1 MRIGE
6 ALVACLFLRAAQPR
20 PRSSHVSIPSEG
32 IALKV
37 SETAGITRREYPLTR
52 GVPLPQGAVLQA
64 SHLSLQDAQGRDVPV
79 QLRVLGRW
87 PDSSAK
93 WVLLDFQAN
102 VEAGQEAVY
111 TLHYTEGQKAA
122 ASVRGVEIA
131 ERADRF
137 EVCTGPLRF
146 GVGKKAFALF
156 DGVALGQRTEA
167 SFVVAVEVMP
177 RGGGDAWAK
186 ISESEFAGGTQR
198 RIFGMGGRCLA
209 SAGVEE
215 YAIEIEEAG
224 PLRAVICCRGAYEST
239 APMHHYAGYRP
250 LRFATRIYAY
260 AGKAQVRVLH
270 TVIATC
276 NPRETEVEELGLRVP
291 LSPEGRGT
299 WRVGAGRVL
308 AGPWVPERYALLSQR
323 LDNHFYWEE
332 YEGVER
338 TVRAEG
344 ARAAG
349 WICAENDRVGVGV
362 ALRYMAEEY
371 PKALGVGPQG
381 IDVFFWRDPAGRRL
395 SFKRYA
401 EEVAWHEGEGVYADG
416 TGTAKSS
423 EFFVDFFRAGAA
435 DSERLQGLLH
445 PPQVSVEP
453 DWVVRSGAVGGLA
466 TGAEFP
472 RSDRMLTGFVAWMER
487 HIERYRWKGF
497 FDWGDVMATWE
508 ERAGGWRFK
517 GRWGW
522 CNSEWDPRHA
532 VWLQYLRTGEGR
544 YYALGEAMTR
554 HSLDVDTCHYHPFR
568 PYMVGGC
575 FRHSMDH
582 FGDEPCASHTFID
595 NWVDYYYLSGDER
608 AREVLREAGEFFLRY
623 RWSEDPRYSFSLRSI
638 GNALRGLLYLYEL
651 TGEARFMRRAEAV
664 YDAVARG
671 QNQDGSW
678 HKRFQVSTADK
689 LPDQGPYGMATEGT
703 TLAVEMGT
711 AVPFSDEEFLALG
724 GSFSSLKRVLPAAEQ
739 KGYQTHYLMVGLER
753 LHRMTERADVAE
765 VFVRAVD
772 WFCGGQDAFD
782 AEVACAQSYHGVLCG
797 SLAYA
802 WRLTGK
808 RGYLEVGR
816 AVLAELS
823 AQQDWSDR
831 PDYRGAVAMHP
842 TALSLVFF
850 GVPPL
855 LGALAEADLEEPSC

>member
-1 MRIGE
+1 M
-6 ALVACLFLRAAQPR
+6 
-20 PRSSHVSIPSEG
+20 SIPSEG

-37 SETAGITRREYPLTR
+37 SETAGITRRKYPLTR
-52 GVPLPQGAVLQA
+52 GVPLPQGTRLEA
-64 SHLSLQDAQGRDVPV
+64 LSLQDAQGREVPL

-87 PDSSAK
+87 PDDSAK
-93 WVLLDFQAN
+93 WVLLDFQAD
-102 VEAGQEAVY
+102 VEAGQEVVY
-111 TLHYTEGQKAA
+111 TLQSTKEPNAA
-122 ASVRGVEIA
+122 ARGRGVEIA
-131 ERADRF
+131 EREDRF

-156 DGVALGQRTEA
+156 DGVELGQRV
-167 SFVVAVEVMP
+167 SAVEVLP

-209 SAGVEE
+209 SAGAEE
-215 YAIEIEEAG
+215 YAVEIEEAG
-224 PLRAVICCRGAYEST
+224 PLRAVICCRGAYESI

-260 AGKAQVRVLH
+260 AGKAQVRVVH
-270 TVIATC
+270 TVVATC

-291 LSPEGRGT
+291 LSPAGHGT
-299 WRVGAGRVL
+299 WRVGAERVL
-308 AGPWVPERYALLSQR
+308 TGPWVPERYALLSQR
-323 LDNHFYWEE
+323 LDNHFCWEE

-344 ARAAG
+344 ERAAG
-349 WICAENDRVGVGV
+349 WICAENDRGGVGV

-381 IDVFFWRDPAGRRL
+381 VDVFFWRDPAGRRL

-435 DSERLQGLLH
+435 SPERLQGLLH
-445 PPQVSVEP
+445 PPQVSVAP
-453 DWVVRSGAVGGLA
+453 DWVVRTGAVGGLA

-472 RSDRMLTGFVAWMER
+472 RSDRMLTGFVAWLAR

-651 TGEARFMRRAEAV
+651 TGQARFMRRAEAV

-671 QNQDGSW
+671 QNPDGSW
-678 HKRFQVSTADK
+678 HKRFQVATADK
-689 LPDQGPYGMATEGT
+689 RPDQGPYGMATEGT
-703 TLAVEMGT
+703 TLAVEMG
-711 AVPFSDEEFLALG
+711 AAAPFSDEEYRALG
-724 GSFSSLKRVLPAAEQ
+724 GSFSSLKRVLPYEEQ
-739 KGYQTHYLMVGLER
+739 KGYQTHYLLVGLER
-753 LHRMTERADVAE
+753 LHRMTERTDVAE
-765 VFVRAVD
+765 VFVRAVN
-772 WFCGGQDAFD
+772 WFCGGPDVFN
-782 AEVACAQSYHGVLCG
+782 AEAACAQSYHGVLCG

-808 RGYLEVGR
+808 QGYLTVGR
-816 AVLAELS
+816 AVLAELI

-855 LGALAEADLEEPSC
+855 LGALAEADLEEIPC

>member
-1 MRIGE
+1 M
-6 ALVACLFLRAAQPR
+6 
-20 PRSSHVSIPSEG
+20 SIPSEG

-37 SETAGITRREYPLTR
+37 SETAGITRRKYPLTR
-52 GVPLPQGAVLQA
+52 GVPLPQGTRLEA
-64 SHLSLQDAQGRDVPV
+64 LSLRDAQGREVPL

-87 PDSSAK
+87 PDDSAK
-93 WVLLDFQAN
+93 WVLLDFQAD

-111 TLHYTEGQKAA
+111 TLQSTKGPNAA
-122 ASVRGVEIA
+122 ARGRGVEIA
-131 ERADRF
+131 EREDRF

-156 DGVALGQRTEA
+156 DGVELGQRVA
-167 SFVVAVEVMP
+167 AVEVLP

-209 SAGVEE
+209 SAGAEE
-215 YAIEIEEAG
+215 YAVEIEEAG
-224 PLRAVICCRGAYEST
+224 PLRAVICCRGAYESI

-260 AGKAQVRVLH
+260 AGKAQVRVVH
-270 TVIATC
+270 TVVATC

-291 LSPEGRGT
+291 LSPAGRGT
-299 WRVGAGRVL
+299 WHVGAERVL
-308 AGPWVPERYALLSQR
+308 TGPWVPERYALLSQR
-323 LDNHFYWEE
+323 LDNHFCWEE

-344 ARAAG
+344 ERAAG
-349 WICAENDRVGVGV
+349 WICAENDRGGVGV

-371 PKALGVGPQG
+371 PKALGVGPHG
-381 IDVFFWRDPAGRRL
+381 VDIFFWRDPAGRRL

-435 DSERLQGLLH
+435 SPERLQGLLH
-445 PPQVSVEP
+445 PPQVSVAP
-453 DWVVRSGAVGGLA
+453 DWVVRTGAVGGLA

-472 RSDRMLTGFVAWMER
+472 RSDRMLTGFVAWLER

-497 FDWGDVMATWE
+497 FDWGDAMATWE
-508 ERAGGWRFK
+508 EGAGGWRFK

-532 VWLQYLRTGEGR
+532 VWLQYLRTGEGH

-568 PYMVGGC
+568 PYMVGGS

-651 TGEARFMRRAEAV
+651 TGQARFMRRAEAV

-671 QNQDGSW
+671 QNRDGSW
-678 HKRFQVSTADK
+678 HKRFQVATADK
-689 LPDQGPYGMATEGT
+689 RPDQGPYGMATEGT
-703 TLAVEMGT
+703 TLAVEMG
-711 AVPFSDEEFLALG
+711 AAAPFSAEEYRALG
-724 GSFSSLKRVLPAAEQ
+724 GSFSSLRRVLPYEEQ
-739 KGYQTHYLMVGLER
+739 KGYQTHYLLVGLER
-753 LHRMTERADVAE
+753 LHRMTERTDVAE

-772 WFCGGQDAFD
+772 WFCGGPDVFN
-782 AEVACAQSYHGVLCG
+782 AEAACAQSYHGVLCG

-808 RGYLEVGR
+808 QGYLTVGR
-816 AVLAELS
+816 AVLAELI

-855 LGALAEADLEEPSC
+855 LGALAEADLEEIPC

>member
-1 MRIGE
+1 M
-6 ALVACLFLRAAQPR
+6 
-20 PRSSHVSIPSEG
+20 SIPSEG

-37 SETAGITRREYPLTR
+37 SETAGITRRKYPLTR
-52 GVPLPQGAVLQA
+52 GVPLPQGTRLEA
-64 SHLSLQDAQGRDVPV
+64 LSLRDAQGREVPL

-87 PDSSAK
+87 PDDSAK
-93 WVLLDFQAN
+93 WVLLDFQAD

-111 TLHYTEGQKAA
+111 TLQSTKGPNAA
-122 ASVRGVEIA
+122 ARGRGVEIA
-131 ERADRF
+131 EREDRF

-156 DGVALGQRTEA
+156 DGVELGQRVA
-167 SFVVAVEVMP
+167 AVEVIP

-209 SAGVEE
+209 SAGAEE
-215 YAIEIEEAG
+215 YAVEIEEAG
-224 PLRAVICCRGAYEST
+224 PLRAVICCRGAYESI

-260 AGKAQVRVLH
+260 AGKAQVRVVH
-270 TVIATC
+270 TVVATC

-291 LSPEGRGT
+291 LSPAGRGT

-308 AGPWVPERYALLSQR
+308 TGPWVPERYALLSQR
-323 LDNHFYWEE
+323 LDNHFCWEE

-338 TVRAEG
+338 TVLAEG
-344 ARAAG
+344 ERAAG
-349 WICAENDRVGVGV
+349 WICAENDRGGVGV

-381 IDVFFWRDPAGRRL
+381 VDIFFWRDPAGRRL

-435 DSERLQGLLH
+435 SPDRLQGLLH
-445 PPQVSVEP
+445 PPQVSVAP
-453 DWVVRSGAVGGLA
+453 DWVVRTGAVGGLA

-472 RSDRMLTGFVAWMER
+472 RSDRMLTGFVAWLAR

-532 VWLQYLRTGEGR
+532 VWLQYLRTGEGH

-568 PYMVGGC
+568 PYMVGGS

-651 TGEARFMRRAEAV
+651 TGQARFMRRAEAV

-671 QNQDGSW
+671 QNRDGSW
-678 HKRFQVSTADK
+678 HKRFQVATADK

-703 TLAVEMGT
+703 TLAVEMG
-711 AVPFSDEEFLALG
+711 AAAPFSDEEYRALG
-724 GSFSSLKRVLPAAEQ
+724 GSFSSLKRVLPYEEQ
-739 KGYQTHYLMVGLER
+739 KGYQTHYLLVGLER
-753 LHRMTERADVAE
+753 LHRMTERTDVAE

-772 WFCGGQDAFD
+772 WFCGGPDVFN
-782 AEVACAQSYHGVLCG
+782 AEAACAQSYHGVLCG

-808 RGYLEVGR
+808 RGYLTVGR
-816 AVLAELS
+816 AVLADLI

-855 LGALAEADLEEPSC
+855 LGALAEADLEEIPC

>member
-1 MRIGE
+1 M
-6 ALVACLFLRAAQPR
+6 
-20 PRSSHVSIPSEG
+20 SIPSEG

-37 SETAGITRREYPLTR
+37 SETAGITRRKYPLTR
-52 GVPLPQGAVLQA
+52 GVPLPQGTRLEA
-64 SHLSLQDAQGRDVPV
+64 LSLQDAQGREVPL

-87 PDSSAK
+87 PDDSAK
-93 WVLLDFQAN
+93 WVLLDFQAD

-111 TLHYTEGQKAA
+111 TLQSAKEPNAA
-122 ASVRGVEIA
+122 ARGRGVEIA
-131 ERADRF
+131 EREDRF

-156 DGVALGQRTEA
+156 DGVELGQR
-167 SFVVAVEVMP
+167 VAAVKVLP

-209 SAGVEE
+209 SAGAEE
-215 YAIEIEEAG
+215 YAVEIEEAG
-224 PLRAVICCRGAYEST
+224 PLRAVICCRGAYESI

-260 AGKAQVRVLH
+260 AGKAQVRVVH
-270 TVIATC
+270 TVVATC

-291 LSPEGRGT
+291 LSPAGRGT

-308 AGPWVPERYALLSQR
+308 TGPWVPERYALLSQR
-323 LDNHFYWEE
+323 LDNHFCWEE

-344 ARAAG
+344 ERAAG
-349 WICAENDRVGVGV
+349 WICAENDRGGVGV

-371 PKALGVGPQG
+371 PKALGVGPHG
-381 IDVFFWRDPAGRRL
+381 VDVFFWRDPAGRQL

-435 DSERLQGLLH
+435 SPERLQGLLH
-445 PPQVSVEP
+445 PPQVSVAP
-453 DWVVRSGAVGGLA
+453 DWVVRTGAVGGLA

-472 RSDRMLTGFVAWMER
+472 RSDRMLTGFVAWLEG

-532 VWLQYLRTGEGR
+532 VWLQYLRTGDGH

-568 PYMVGGC
+568 PYMVGGS

-651 TGEARFMRRAEAV
+651 TGQARFMRRAEAV

-671 QNQDGSW
+671 QNRDGSW
-678 HKRFQVSTADK
+678 HKRFQVATADK
-689 LPDQGPYGMATEGT
+689 RPDQGPYGMATEGT
-703 TLAVEMGT
+703 TLAVEMG
-711 AVPFSDEEFLALG
+711 AAAPFSDEEYRALG
-724 GSFSSLKRVLPAAEQ
+724 GSFSSLKRVLPYEEQ
-739 KGYQTHYLMVGLER
+739 KGYQTHYLLVGLER
-753 LHRMTERADVAE
+753 LHRMTERTDVAE

-772 WFCGGQDAFD
+772 WFCGGPDVFN

-808 RGYLEVGR
+808 RGYLTVGR
-816 AVLAELS
+816 AVLAELI

-855 LGALAEADLEEPSC
+855 LGALAEADLEEIPC

>member
-1 MRIGE
+1 M
-6 ALVACLFLRAAQPR
+6 
-20 PRSSHVSIPSEG
+20 SIPSEG

-37 SETAGITRREYPLTR
+37 SETAGMTRRKYPLTR
-52 GVPLPQGAVLQA
+52 GVPLPQGTRLEA
-64 SHLSLQDAQGRDVPV
+64 LSLQDAQGRAVPL

-87 PDSSAK
+87 PDDSAK
-93 WVLLDFQAN
+93 WVLLDFQAD

-111 TLHYTEGQKAA
+111 TLQSTKGPNAA
-122 ASVRGVEIA
+122 ARGRGVEIA
-131 ERADRF
+131 EREDRF

-156 DGVALGQRTEA
+156 DGVELGQRAEA
-167 SFVVAVEVMP
+167 SFVAAVEVIP

-209 SAGVEE
+209 SAGAEE
-215 YAIEIEEAG
+215 YAVEIEEAG
-224 PLRAVICCRGAYEST
+224 PLRAVICCRGAYESI

-260 AGKAQVRVLH
+260 AGKAQVRVVH
-270 TVIATC
+270 TVVATC

-291 LSPEGRGT
+291 LSPAGRGT

-308 AGPWVPERYALLSQR
+308 AGPWVPDRYALLSQR

-332 YEGVER
+332 CEGVER

-344 ARAAG
+344 ERAAG
-349 WICAENDRVGVGV
+349 WICAENDRGGVGV

-381 IDVFFWRDPAGRRL
+381 VDIFFWRDPAGRRL

-401 EEVAWHEGEGVYADG
+401 EDVAWHEGEGVYADG

-423 EFFVDFFRAGAA
+423 EFFVDFFRAGSA
-435 DSERLQGLLH
+435 SPERLQGLLH
-445 PPQVSVEP
+445 PPQVSVAP
-453 DWVVRSGAVGGLA
+453 DWVVRTGAVGGLA

-472 RSDRMLTGFVAWMER
+472 RSDRMLTGFVAWLER

-508 ERAGGWRFK
+508 EGAGGWRFK

-651 TGEARFMRRAEAV
+651 TGQARFMRRAEAV

-671 QNQDGSW
+671 QNPDGSW
-678 HKRFQVSTADK
+678 HKRFQVATADK

-703 TLAVEMGT
+703 TLAVEMG
-711 AVPFSDEEFLALG
+711 AAAPFSDEEYRALG
-724 GSFSSLKRVLPAAEQ
+724 GSFSALRRVLPYEEQ
-739 KGYQTHYLMVGLER
+739 KGYQTHYLLVGLER

-772 WFCGGQDAFD
+772 WFCGGPDVFN

-808 RGYLEVGR
+808 RGYLKVGC
-816 AVLAELS
+816 AVLAELI

-855 LGALAEADLEEPSC
+855 LGALAEADLEEI

>member
-1 MRIGE
+1 M
-6 ALVACLFLRAAQPR
+6 
-20 PRSSHVSIPSEG
+20 SILDEG

-37 SETAGITRREYPLTR
+37 AETAGITRRKYPLTR
-52 GVPLPQGAVLQA
+52 GVPLPQGAVVGVEN
-64 SHLSLQDAQGRDVPV
+64 LSLQDAQGRDVPV

-87 PDSSAK
+87 PDGSAK
-93 WVLLDFQAN
+93 WVLVDFQAD

-111 TLHYTEGQKAA
+111 TLQYTKDQKVA

-131 ERADRF
+131 EQEDRF

-146 GVGKKAFALF
+146 GIGKKAFALF
-156 DGVALGQRTEA
+156 DGVELGQRA
-167 SFVVAVEVMP
+167 KGSFVSEVEVAP

-198 RIFGMGGRCLA
+198 RIYGMGGTCLA

-215 YAIEIEEAG
+215 YAVEIEEAG

-260 AGKAQVRVLH
+260 AGQTQVRVVH

-291 LSPEGRGT
+291 ILPEGSGT
-299 WRVGAGRVL
+299 WRVGVDRVM
-308 AGPWVPERYALLSQR
+308 AGPWVSERYTLLSQR

-344 ARAAG
+344 ERAGG

-371 PKALGVGPQG
+371 PKALGVGAQG
-381 IDVFFWRDPAGRRL
+381 IDVFFWRDPEGRRL

-435 DSERLQGLLH
+435 DGERLQGLLH
-445 PPQVSVEP
+445 PPQVSVAP
-453 DWVVRSGAVGGLA
+453 DWVVQSGAVGGLA

-472 RSDRMLTGFVAWMER
+472 RADRMLTGFVAWMEG

-508 ERAGGWRFK
+508 ESAGGWRFK

-554 HSLDVDTCHYHPFR
+554 HSLDVDTCHYHPLR

-608 AREVLREAGEFFLRY
+608 AREVLHEAGEFFLRY

-638 GNALRGLLYLYEL
+638 GNVLRGLLYLYEL
-651 TGEARFMRRAEAV
+651 TGEARFMRRADEV

-671 QNQDGSW
+671 QNEDGSW
-678 HKRFQVSTADK
+678 HKRFQVSTEGK
-689 LPDQGPYGMATEGT
+689 LSDQGPYGMATEGT
-703 TLAVEMGT
+703 TLAVEMGA
-711 AVPFSDEEFLALG
+711 AVPFSDEEFLALR
-724 GSFSSLKRVLPAAEQ
+724 GSFSALKRVLPYKEQ

-753 LHRMTERADVAE
+753 LHRMTGRADVAE

-772 WFCGGQDAFD
+772 WFCGGQGVFN
-782 AEVACAQSYHGVLCG
+782 AEFACAQSYHGVLCS

-802 WRLTGK
+802 WRLTGE

-816 AVLAELS
+816 AVLAELID
-823 AQQDWSDR
+823 QQDWSAR

-850 GVPPL
+850 GVPSL
-855 LGALAEADLEEPSC
+855 LGALAEADLEEIPNA